1 MTRHGEEFNE
11 FHTRYHSIA
20 TYDMVQDSL
29 ALTFSFII
37 VFFVF
42 FLFRINNPSD
52 ARQLQRRK
60 TEVMALSVDQIYYID
75 LICLSHNKELGRL

>member
-37 VFFVF
+37 A
-42 FLFRINNPSD
+42 LPSAGLTTLWWGNYD
-52 ARQLQRRK
+52 IG
-60 TEVMALSVDQIYYID
+60 LSPQPG
-75 LICLSHNKELGRL
+75 SMGS

>member
-1 MTRHGEEFNE
+1 MISGNVIGVMTRHGEEFNE

-37 VFFVF
+37 VMCVVEYIRAGG
-42 FLFRINNPSD
+42 LHSCVEGVHLRISNAVTSKPTKN
-52 ARQLQRRK
+52 
-60 TEVMALSVDQIYYID
+60 
-75 LICLSHNKELGRL
+75 